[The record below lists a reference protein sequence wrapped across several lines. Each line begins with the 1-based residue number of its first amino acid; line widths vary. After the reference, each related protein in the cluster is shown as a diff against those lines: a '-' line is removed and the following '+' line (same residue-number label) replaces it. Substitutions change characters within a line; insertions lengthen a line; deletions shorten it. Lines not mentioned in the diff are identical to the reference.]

1 MAGNKPKAKRRG
13 CLRFSVGCL
22 GLLFILLVIFAGLAI
37 AFKPDEKALRSEA
50 CKKSGSIACGAGST
64 GETLGLYKISYHDH
78 TVFSTL
84 TLKLPGDTERT
95 VALGALGQ
103 VIALE
108 LPDPPKI
115 R

>member
-1 MAGNKPKAKRRG
+1 
-13 CLRFSVGCL
+13 L
-22 GLLFILLVIFAGLAI
+22 GLVLVLLVVFAGLAI
-37 AFKPDEKALRSEA
+37 AFKPDEKALRDGA
-50 CKKSGSIACGAGST
+50 CKKSGSIACGAGSA
-64 GETLGLYKISYHDH
+64 GETIGLYKISYHDH

-84 TLKLPGDTERT
+84 TLKLPGDSERT
-95 VALGALGQ
+95 VALGVLGQ